1 MQPRKKSQN
10 LQVSILTLIVDRRV
24 QKMKTSRN
32 TETREEQT
40 REYTYEEPNLLD
52 IPDEV
57 YDRFLS
63 QGLALRWIRISLK
76 GDDDYKNV
84 GRKTQQGYEFVD
96 PKEVPE
102 MLPTSLVIDKG
113 RYENCVVRGDVALA
127 KIAKGQAE
135 ARNKY
140 YQEKSDGMMDAV
152 NQQLMSNNDSRM
164 PIQNS
169 SKSKTTV
176 GRQPKFSS

>member
-1 MQPRKKSQN
+1 M
-10 LQVSILTLIVDRRV
+10 DRRV

-32 TETREEQT
+32 VETREEQSK
-40 REYTYEEPNLLD
+40 EYTYEEPNLLD
-52 IPDEV
+52 IPDDV
-57 YDRFLS
+57 ADRFKS
-63 QGLALRWIRISLK
+63 QDLALRWIRISLK
-76 GDDDYKNV
+76 GEDDYKNV
-84 GRKTQQGYEFVD
+84 GRKQQQGYEFVH
-96 PKEVPE
+96 PEEVPE
-102 MLPTSLVIDKG
+102 MLHTSLVIDKG

-140 YQEKSDGMMDAV
+140 YQDKSDSMIDAV
-152 NQQLMSNNDSRM
+152 NQQLMSNSDSRM
-164 PIQNS
+164 PISNN

>member
-1 MQPRKKSQN
+1 M
-10 LQVSILTLIVDRRV
+10 DRRV
-24 QKMKTSRN
+24 QKMKQSRN

-52 IPDEV
+52 IPDSV

-63 QGLALRWIRISLK
+63 QGLVLRWIRISLK

-102 MLPTSLVIDKG
+102 MLPTSIVVDKG

-127 KIAKGQAE
+127 KIAKGQAD

-140 YQEKSDGMMDAV
+140 YQEKSDSMMDAV
-152 NQQLMSNNDSRM
+152 NQQLMSNISFLYSPYHMRM
-164 PIQNS
+164 SQPHHPPQLSHLFQLLNNCLIQNL
-169 SKSKTTV
+169 K
-176 GRQPKFSS
+176 

>member
-1 MQPRKKSQN
+1 MNK
-10 LQVSILTLIVDRRV
+10 
-24 QKMKTSRN
+24 SRN

-52 IPDEV
+52 IPDDV

-84 GRKTQQGYEFVD
+84 GRKQQQGYDFVD

-102 MLPTSLVIDKG
+102 MLPTSVVQDTG
-113 RYENCVVRGDVALA
+113 RYKNCVVRGDVALA

-140 YQEKSDGMMDAV
+140 YQDKSDSMIDAV
-152 NQQLMSNNDSRM
+152 NQQLMSNSDSRM
-164 PIQNS
+164 PISNTS
-169 SKSKTTV
+169 RSVTTR
-176 GRQPKFSS
+176 GRQPSFQD

>member
-1 MQPRKKSQN
+1 
-10 LQVSILTLIVDRRV
+10 
-24 QKMKTSRN
+24 MKQSRN

-52 IPDEV
+52 IPDSV

-102 MLPTSLVIDKG
+102 MLPTSIVVDKG
-113 RYENCVVRGDVALA
+113 RYENCVVRGDVVMVCRSDQKQKCVRRQGRLGFEGNAT
-127 KIAKGQAE
+127 KG
-135 ARNKY
+135 
-140 YQEKSDGMMDAV
+140 DG
-152 NQQLMSNNDSRM
+152 L
-164 PIQNS
+164 
-169 SKSKTTV
+169 
-176 GRQPKFSS
+176 

>member
-1 MQPRKKSQN
+1 
-10 LQVSILTLIVDRRV
+10 
-24 QKMKTSRN
+24 MKT
-32 TETREEQT
+32 
-40 REYTYEEPNLLD
+40 
-52 IPDEV
+52 
-57 YDRFLS
+57 
-63 QGLALRWIRISLK
+63 ALF
-76 GDDDYKNV
+76 
-84 GRKTQQGYEFVD
+84 E
-96 PKEVPE
+96 
-102 MLPTSLVIDKG
+102 
-113 RYENCVVRGDVALA
+113 GDVALA

-164 PIQNS
+164 PISNS